1 LAHAQTIVS
10 EEEKDTAMKTP
21 KNAIWKLVI
30 VLCLIT
36 LPACQFRERRN
47 QEPSVSL
54 TPESSSANPVVPS
67 MTTIATSSD
76 ESAADP
82 LAYVTGSKSYFI
94 TVDDTRRSF
103 IVYVPG
109 GYDPSRPTPVVI
121 AYHASNHNGGSM
133 YKETNWA
140 AKAEQE
146 NFIVVFPTSWKYLLT
161 SSNQVEAKWYD
172 LVMEVTEPTVEFK
185 DDVHFTRAIIESL
198 KATFNVDEKRIYATG
213 SSNGGYFV
221 ISRLLVQMSDVFA
234 AFATAQV
241 GPDIQTEVDTSVI
254 KTRTNTSLYKI
265 FGTQDGL
272 VSKEMGLPL
281 PFPFRDEDILNHPNF
296 KTMLLKTTT
305 VLDLDISYTVQSD
318 PNFTTLTFDRS
329 LVGAD
334 NEFIFQ
340 MLRGMGHLYPDGE
353 NNPAGL
359 DAADVFWDFFMRH
372 SKP

>member
-1 LAHAQTIVS
+1 MNTN
-10 EEEKDTAMKTP
+10 
-21 KNAIWKLVI
+21 KNTIWKLI
-30 VLCLIT
+30 IILCLIVF
-36 LPACQFRERRN
+36 PACRFSGQPV
-47 QEPSVSL
+47 QGPSD
-54 TPESSSANPVVPS
+54 SASPLVPS
-67 MTTIATSSD
+67 GTTGAAPTG
-76 ESAADP
+76 EPAADP
-82 LAYVTGSKSYFI
+82 LSFVTGPNTYFI
-94 TVDDTRRSF
+94 QVDDARRTF

-133 YKETNWA
+133 YKETNWM

-172 LVMEVTEPTVEFK
+172 LVMEVAEPTVEFK
-185 DDVHFTRAIIESL
+185 DDVHFTRVILDNL
-198 KATFNVDEKRIYATG
+198 KATFNVDERRIFATG

-221 ISRLLVQMSDVFA
+221 ISRLLVQMNDVFA

-241 GPDIQTEVDTSVI
+241 GPDLQTEVDTSAI
-254 KTRTNTSLYKI
+254 TTRFHTSLYKI

-272 VSKEMGLPL
+272 ASKEMGIPL
-281 PFPFRDEDILNHPNF
+281 PFPFRADDILNHPNF
-296 KTMLLKTTT
+296 RTMLLKTTT
-305 VLDLDISYTVQSD
+305 VLDLDMSYTVLSD
-318 PNFTTLTFDRS
+318 PNFTTLTFDHS
-329 LVGAD
+329 LVGAG

-340 MLRGMGHLYPDGE
+340 MIRGMNHFYPDGE
-353 NNPAGL
+353 NNLAGL